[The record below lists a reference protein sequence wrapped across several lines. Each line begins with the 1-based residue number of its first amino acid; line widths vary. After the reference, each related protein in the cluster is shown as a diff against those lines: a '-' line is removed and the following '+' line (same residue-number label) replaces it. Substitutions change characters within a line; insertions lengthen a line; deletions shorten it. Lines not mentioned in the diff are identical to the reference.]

1 MNIETNKVRVIS
13 NTTSENF
20 KEINK
25 MIGGE
30 YKVIDSLYERN
41 EVLVW
46 NNKEGE
52 DIWFNK
58 SDVRFLT
65 PIKFKDRHVAIG
77 DKIKTHIGW
86 EDVISFYTQHH
97 KTTYLITET
106 VDYRVLCLRNEET
119 IEDHD
124 PGIETDDKTE
134 EDIGKHYKQGRQ
146 DEWERCVNLLDF
158 DHSECPEPTSCIGYQ
173 SAQSDLMNNPPN
185 IKEEIK
191 GGGGGEEAKE
201 LLRQMGEN
209 ESEEVKKAVETL
221 TRQGYK
227 VTLE

>member
-1 MNIETNKVRVIS
+1 MNIETNWVRVIS
-13 NTTSENF
+13 NTKDPEN
-20 KEINK
+20 KEMNK

-30 YKVIDSLYERN
+30 F
-41 EVLVW
+41 EVRSSCYYGDDVFLLDED
-46 NNKEGE
+46 KS
-52 DIWFNK
+52 DIWCFNK

-65 PIKFKDRHVAIG
+65 PIKFKDRHIAIG
-77 DKIKTHIGW
+77 DKIKLDGEW
-86 EDVISFYTQHH
+86 YEVISFAEAREE
-97 KTTYLITET
+97 K
-106 VDYRVLCLRNEET
+106 CLFIEDVYKEVCFAEENE
-119 IEDHD
+119 IQDHD

-185 IKEEIK
+185 IKEEEK
-191 GGGGGEEAKE
+191 GGGGGKEAEEF
-201 LLRQMGEN
+201 LRQMGEN